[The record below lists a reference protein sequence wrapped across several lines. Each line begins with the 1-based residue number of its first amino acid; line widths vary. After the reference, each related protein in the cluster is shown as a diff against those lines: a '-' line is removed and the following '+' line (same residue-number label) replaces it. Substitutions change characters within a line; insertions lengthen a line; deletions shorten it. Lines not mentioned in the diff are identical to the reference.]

1 MIHELTLRHATLE
14 DAVTIADLYTAARV
28 AAVPQMPQA
37 VHTNAEDRAY
47 VAARLAED
55 GVEIWVAESDGE
67 LLGFAS
73 ITETWLNG
81 LYVRPDRTGEGIGTV
96 LLELVQALRPD
107 GLGLWVFE
115 TNLGAQRLYLR
126 HGFVEVERT
135 DGSDN
140 EEKSPDIRMLWPG
153 ADAGRATRAAYEEF
167 AADYAAAAIGQTP
180 ELAEKV
186 KAFVSELPPRPRIL
200 EIGSGPG
207 RDALALES
215 AGVVVDRTD
224 VSPSF
229 VAFMEEA
236 GHQARVLDPLT
247 DELGGPYDGVWAQ
260 ASLLH
265 VARENLATVL
275 GRLRT
280 AVTPDG
286 RIFLSLKEGDG
297 EAWSVHGSVAAPRH
311 FTYWREAELR
321 TVLATAG
328 WQVVSLTRTPG
339 NRDRSETWLDVVAT
353 AGRSH

>member
-1 MIHELTLRHATLE
+1 MTRELTLRQATPE
-14 DAVTIADLYTAARV
+14 DAVAIADLYTAARV
-28 AAVPQMPQA
+28 AAVPRMPPA

-55 GVEIWVAESDGE
+55 DVEMWVAEADGE

-81 LYVRPDRTGEGIGTV
+81 LYVRPDRSSEGIGTV

-115 TNLGAQRLYLR
+115 TNLGAQRLYLH

-140 EEKSPDIRMLWPG
+140 EEKAPDIKMAWPG
-153 ADAGRATRAAYEEF
+153 TDPRRATRAAYDEF
-167 AADYAAAAIGQTP
+167 AELYAARAPGLTP
-180 ELAEKV
+180 ALAEEV
-186 KAFVSELPPRPRIL
+186 NAFVSALPPRPRIL

-207 RDALALES
+207 RDALALEA
-215 AGVVVDRTD
+215 AGAVVDRTD

-229 VAFMEEA
+229 VALLEDA
-236 GHQARVLDPLT
+236 GHEARVLDPLT
-247 DELGGPYDGVWAQ
+247 DELGGPYDAVWAQ

-265 VARENLATVL
+265 VASEELATVL
-275 GRLRT
+275 SRLRT
-280 AVTPDG
+280 AVTPIG

-297 EAWSVHGSVAAPRH
+297 EGWSVHGSVAAPRH
-311 FTYWREAELR
+311 FTYWREADLR
-321 TVLATAG
+321 PVLATAG
-328 WQVVSLTRTPG
+328 WQVVSLTRRPG

-353 AGRSH
+353 AGRPH